1 MTITS
6 QWLFSSGE
14 KGLATSNFS
23 TGSKCESSMWEQHVP
38 WKSTWCS
45 DGGAF
50 DRETEMKS
58 GTFNDEIMASSHGT
72 CKSNCV
78 QSSFTIRKPLKKIT
92 TISVPLPSGFCK
104 KLLLNLLKY
113 HPVSTDIKLT
123 NYDERST
130 WKIEYNFPEF
140 MYYRYEY

>member
-1 MTITS
+1 
-6 QWLFSSGE
+6 
-14 KGLATSNFS
+14 
-23 TGSKCESSMWEQHVP
+23 MWEQHVP

-72 CKSNCV
+72 CKSNCA
-78 QSSFTIRKPLKKIT
+78 QSSFTISKPLKKIT

-123 NYDERST
+123 NYDESST